1 MQANTIT
8 HDPHTL
14 GEYNRQQNEETFFAL
29 VWLVEQIND
38 WLFEFTDPY
47 DEEQEFDVSIYNF
60 DPNALY
66 LELFNNGINI
76 TDHTEIPSIIDGVI
90 EDFKSVN
97 LNTVKLEQFA
107 TIYRAIVTK
116 KDLDDKLARSLGWD
130 DIGLKNG
137 LYVDRTNVA
146 KILTRVPL
154 EYNEAVSIYSNQYSN
169 SIGANMSISIP
180 VWYVD
185 KIVPAYLDVEYLLQA
200 LYPEYDVG
208 IARHVYVDAHSE
220 VQGLTHGFNL
230 ANTSDYHALLTYIEL
245 HLPDYKFNTSEDPE
259 YVKSFLGR
267 ISDLCDNR
275 HDIADKQSILSLL
288 SDCQL
293 SNKLTPRTHY
303 VTQSGWQLFYMGN
316 YFVLSHVKYP
326 RFMIVAARYKSPIS
340 NDELTE
346 TVELFLSP
354 YMSLVDKKSFV
365 EPLGVELKA
374 INIYSYYIPELLS
387 LAQSCKYGETHSV
400 ITIDKIVLYCQPID
414 DTTAR
419 LYVFSQDD
427 TLEYRNQFILTLQP
441 SGDTND

>member
-1 MQANTIT
+1 M
-8 HDPHTL
+8 
-14 GEYNRQQNEETFFAL
+14 
-29 VWLVEQIND
+29 
-38 WLFEFTDPY
+38 
-47 DEEQEFDVSIYNF
+47 
-60 DPNALY
+60 
-66 LELFNNGINI
+66 
-76 TDHTEIPSIIDGVI
+76 
-90 EDFKSVN
+90 
-97 LNTVKLEQFA
+97 LNQPV
-107 TIYRAIVTK
+107 
-116 KDLDDKLARSLGWD
+116 GWD

-137 LYVDRTNVA
+137 LYVNPNNPS
-146 KILTRVPL
+146 KILTSVLL
-154 EYNEAVSIYSNQYSN
+154 EHNEAVSIYSNRYSN

-185 KIVPAYLDVEYLLQA
+185 KIVPAYLDTEYLLEA
-200 LYPEYDVG
+200 LYPEYDSN
-208 IARHVYVDAHSE
+208 IARHVYLDTAGE
-220 VQGLTHGFNL
+220 VHGLTHGFNL
-230 ANTSDYHALLTYIEL
+230 ANASDYHALLTYIEL
-245 HLPDYKFNTSEDPE
+245 HLPDYNFNVSEDPE
-259 YVKSFLGR
+259 YIKSFLGR

-293 SNKLTPRTHY
+293 NDKLTPRTQY

-354 YMSLVDKKSFV
+354 YMQVADKQSFV

-387 LAQSCKYGETHSV
+387 LAPPCKHGETHPV
-400 ITIDKIVLYCQPID
+400 ITIDKIVLYYQPFD

-427 TLEYRNQFILTLQP
+427 TLEYRNQYILTLQP
-441 SGDTND
+441 SGETNDWFIH

>member
-14 GEYNRQQNEETFFAL
+14 GEYSRQQNEETFFAL
-29 VWLVEQIND
+29 VWLVEQINN
-38 WLFEFTDPY
+38 WLSDFTDPF

-76 TDHTEIPSIIDGVI
+76 NDHTEIPSIIDGVI

-97 LNTVKLEQFA
+97 LDTSKLEEFA
-107 TIYRAIVTK
+107 IIYRAIVVK
-116 KDLDDKLARSLGWD
+116 HDLDGVLNQPMGWD

-137 LYVDRTNVA
+137 LYVNPNNPS

-154 EYNEAVSIYSNQYSN
+154 EHNEAVSIYANQYTN
-169 SIGANMSISIP
+169 SIGANMPISIP

-185 KIVPAYLDVEYLLQA
+185 KIVPAYLDTEYLLEA
-200 LYPEYDVG
+200 LYPEYDSN
-208 IARHVYVDAHSE
+208 IARHVYLDTSGE
-220 VQGLTHGFNL
+220 VHGLTHGFNL
-230 ANTSDYHALLTYIEL
+230 ANASDYYALFTYIEL
-245 HLPDYKFNTSEDPE
+245 HLPDYNFNASEDPE
-259 YVKSFLGR
+259 YIKSFLGR
-267 ISDLCDNR
+267 IKDLCVNR

-293 SNKLTPRTHY
+293 NDKLTPRTQY

-316 YFVLSHVKYP
+316 YFVLSHTDYP
-326 RFMIVAARYKSPIS
+326 QFMIVAARYKSPIS
-340 NDELTE
+340 SDELTE

-354 YMSLVDKKSFV
+354 YVKIVDKQSFV

-400 ITIDKIVLYCQPID
+400 ITIDKIVLYYQPID
-414 DTTAR
+414 DTAAK

-427 TLEYRNQFILTLQP
+427 TLEYHHQYLLTLQP